1 MWRCVDT
8 TSSQTGR
15 TPSILKIPSTP
26 MPPIDSH
33 NSDLGSSP
41 EGRELGQYRSLAL
54 RVGELEWLFQH
65 RVLHNAGSLCSCE
78 TNSERP
84 LAFLRQ
90 KVGMELKKSLGG
102 TVASARKHTEAHA
115 VVQLLKL
122 MRIARWPSS
131 KEYANAQEILRRRQA
146 SSYYV

>member
-1 MWRCVDT
+1 M
-8 TSSQTGR
+8 G
-15 TPSILKIPSTP
+15 
-26 MPPIDSH
+26 
-33 NSDLGSSP
+33 
-41 EGRELGQYRSLAL
+41 
-54 RVGELEWLFQH
+54 
-65 RVLHNAGSLCSCE
+65 
-78 TNSERP
+78 
-84 LAFLRQ
+84 
-90 KVGMELKKSLGG
+90 LKKSLGG